1 MRLPFEYVLRDY
13 QQDAVDG
20 FWNYVRNCQGNP
32 VLILPTAAGK
42 SIIIADICK
51 GIAQVGYRALVI
63 CRQKELVQQNIDALN
78 RFCPDVDAGI
88 YCAGLGKKQTDNDII
103 FGTIQ
108 SLANNAHELGAR
120 QLSIIDE
127 AHQVSASENT
137 QYAKFFCDLEKY
149 NQSTRQLGLTAT
161 AFRLDCGPIVGPSQI
176 FDGVAYEVTIQ
187 RLLEQGHISPV
198 RTASVSTVDTSSVR
212 RSGWDFNLA
221 ELANA
226 FEATVDANSDEI
238 IAVANAE
245 NRKKCLCFTTSVKHA
260 EDLANL
266 IEKKTGERA
275 AFVTGDTLPI
285 IRESILENFKTGSLR
300 WLVNCQVLTTGFNAE
315 RTDLIALC
323 RATLS
328 PGLFAQ
334 MVGRGLRLA
343 AGKTECLVLDFGG
356 NIRRHGAIDDPNFGV
371 QTVRGASG
379 EGGEAPTKECPSCQ
393 AVVAS
398 GTRYCECG
406 FKFEFESNVDKK
418 ADGLAQIMQ
427 AGSAPKWYEV
437 SSVDYF
443 VHTPK
448 DESKEQSMRVQY
460 TVEPLDD
467 ESRDGNLSTR
477 KFNEWICLAHEGYA
491 RKKAAQWWIKR
502 SRNEVP
508 VTIWEAVELAE
519 SGSLCK
525 PLEIKVRPDGKYHR
539 ITDYK
544 LTEKPAFVELDEDDC
559 PF

>member
-1 MRLPFEYVLRDY
+1 MRPPYEYKLRDY
-13 QQDAVDG
+13 QQDAVNG
-20 FWNYVRNCQGNP
+20 FWDYVRKTKGHP

-42 SIIIADICK
+42 SVIIADICK
-51 GIAQVGYRALVI
+51 GIVNVGYKALVI
-63 CRQKELVQQNIDALN
+63 CRQKELVQQNLAALN
-78 RFCPDVDAGI
+78 RFCPDVDAGV
-88 YCAGLGKKQTDNDII
+88 YCAGLGRKHTDNDII

-108 SLANNAHELGAR
+108 SLANNAHEFGAR

-127 AHQVSASENT
+127 AHQVSSADNT
-137 QYAKFFCDLEKY
+137 QYAKFLKDIETY
-149 NQSTRQLGLTAT
+149 NPNARRLGLTAT
-161 AFRLDCGPIVGPSQI
+161 PYRLDCGPIVGPEQM
-176 FDGVAYEVTIQ
+176 FDGVAYNVTIQ
-187 RLLEQGHISPV
+187 RLLEGGYISPV

-212 RSGWDFNLA
+212 RSGWDFNLS
-221 ELANA
+221 ELAST
-226 FEATVDANSDEI
+226 FEATVEANADEI
-238 IAVANAE
+238 IAVANQN

-260 EDLANL
+260 EDLAAI

-285 IRESILENFKTGSLR
+285 IRESIIENFKTGRMR
-300 WLVNCQVLTTGFNAE
+300 WLVNCQVLTTGFDAPA
-315 RTDLIALC
+315 TDLIALC

-343 AGKTECLVLDFGG
+343 DGKTECLVLDFGG
-356 NIRRHGAIDDPNFGV
+356 NTRRHGAIDDPNFGV
-371 QTVRGASG
+371 QSVKGASG
-379 EGGEAPTKECPSCQ
+379 EGGEAPTKECPNCQ

-406 FKFEFESNVDKK
+406 FRFEFETNVDKK

-427 AGSAPKWYEV
+427 AGSEAKWYEV
-437 SSVDYF
+437 TDIDYEI
-443 VHTPK
+443 HTPR

-477 KFNEWICLAHEGYA
+477 RFNEWICIAHEGYA
-491 RKKAAQWWIKR
+491 RQRAVKWWMKR

-508 VTIWEAVELAE
+508 VTVWDAVNLANT
-519 SGSLCK
+519 GCLAGAV
-525 PLEIKVRPDGKYHR
+525 EIKVKPDGKYHR
-539 ITDYK
+539 IIDYK
-544 LTEKPAFVELDEDDC
+544 LLEKPAYVELEDDDC